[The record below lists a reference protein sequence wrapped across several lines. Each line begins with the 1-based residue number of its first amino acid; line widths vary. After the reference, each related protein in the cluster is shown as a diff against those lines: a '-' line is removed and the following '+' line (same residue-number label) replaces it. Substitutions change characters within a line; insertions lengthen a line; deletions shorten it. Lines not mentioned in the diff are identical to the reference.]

1 MSIIIET
8 ERLLLREILDTDLEG
23 MFTLDNNP
31 NVHHYL
37 GKNPILTIDKS
48 QDYINNIRKQYLE
61 NGIGRYAVILKET
74 NQFIG
79 WCGIKYI
86 TEPENGHVNFY
97 EIGYRFIEAFWGKGF
112 GYESAKAWLDY
123 GFNTMNIKTIYAS
136 AHVDNKGSRH
146 ILEKLGMQ
154 TKNEFEWN
162 KIPCIWFE
170 LENKQHT
177 MTTIKIAGVPEHFN
191 LPWHLAL
198 ENNEF
203 EQQNI
208 DLQWTDVPEGTGKMC
223 QMLRSG
229 ETDIAVILTEGIVKD
244 IVAGNPSRIV
254 QVYVDSPLIW
264 GIHVAANSSFHTIP
278 DLEYKKAAISRL
290 GSGSQLMAYVNAGN
304 ENWDTANLEF
314 EIVNTIDGAVEAL
327 TAGTADYFMWE
338 RFMTKPLVDK
348 GIFRRVGD
356 CPTPWPCFVI
366 AVREEVLEKQPEI
379 IQTILKIINNKTENF
394 KEIPNIDSVL
404 AKKYHQKT
412 ADIQEWL
419 SLTDWSQKPLSK
431 NLLNNVQ
438 NQLFDLKIIDKKGTF
453 DEIVKTI

>member
-1 MSIIIET
+1 
-8 ERLLLREILDTDLEG
+8 
-23 MFTLDNNP
+23 
-31 NVHHYL
+31 
-37 GKNPILTIDKS
+37 
-48 QDYINNIRKQYLE
+48 
-61 NGIGRYAVILKET
+61 
-74 NQFIG
+74 
-79 WCGIKYI
+79 
-86 TEPENGHVNFY
+86 
-97 EIGYRFIEAFWGKGF
+97 
-112 GYESAKAWLDY
+112 
-123 GFNTMNIKTIYAS
+123 
-136 AHVDNKGSRH
+136 
-146 ILEKLGMQ
+146 
-154 TKNEFEWN
+154 
-162 KIPCIWFE
+162 
-170 LENKQHT
+170 

-203 EQQNI
+203 EQQKI

-264 GIHVAANSSFHTIP
+264 GIHVAANSSFQTIA
-278 DLEYKKAAISRL
+278 DLEHKKAAISRL

-304 ENWDTANLEF
+304 ENWNTANLEF
-314 EIVNTIDGAVEAL
+314 EIVNTIDGAVESL

-366 AVREEVLEKQPEI
+366 AVRGEVLEKQPEI
-379 IQTILKIINNKTENF
+379 ITAILSVINNKTANF
-394 KEIPNIDSVL
+394 KTVANIDQIL
-404 AKKYHQKT
+404 ADRYHQKT
-412 ADIQEWL
+412 VDIQEWL
-419 SLTDWSQKPLSK
+419 SLTEWSQKPLAK

-438 NQLFDLKIIDKKGTF
+438 NQLFDLKIIDKIGTF
-453 DEIVKTI
+453 EEIVKTL